1 MVVIKKAREY
11 LRRDPA
17 LALYVFCEIL
27 VAMCTIKTDKVQ
39 KAPYTAIY
47 ILKILFNSVR
57 EKRRISLEILNCSV
71 LLESASCQRI
81 KRGPKI

>member
-47 ILKILFNSVR
+47 IENTVQQCERK
-57 EKRRISLEILNCSV
+57 EKD
-71 LLESASCQRI
+71 
-81 KRGPKI
+81 